1 MAFLIRNSAEV
12 SFLISDLLTA
22 RHAFSTRLG
31 GVSKLPHTAFL
42 NLAFGRGDER
52 EVVLEN
58 LARLGRAVG
67 FDPDGVVS
75 VPQVHS
81 RMVHTVDRRHGGMG
95 YRLPAAFE
103 GDGYVTADPA
113 VTMGVK
119 TADCTPI
126 LMEAA
131 IAGRVVAVSA
141 LHAGWKGTVADIAG
155 EGVRKLTALAR
166 ETVGDPAATVTVRAA
181 IGPCIHPCCFEVRE
195 DCLAVVCASLGEMA
209 EGFIRTSGEQ
219 TFLDLPALNRALLV
233 RAGVAE
239 ADIDV
244 CDLCTVCHP
253 ELFYSHRATGGVR
266 GTMLHVIRVDSSAYL
281 DKSSEL

>member
-1 MAFLIRNSAEV
+1 MAFYIQNFDGVAFLV
-12 SFLISDLLTA
+12 SEKIFSP
-22 RHAFSTRLG
+22 HAFSTRLG
-31 GVSKLPHTAFL
+31 GVSALPHTASL

-75 VPQVHS
+75 VPQIHS
-81 RMVHTVDRRHGGMG
+81 KMVHIVDRRHRGMG

-103 GDGYVTADPA
+103 GDGYITADPA
-113 VTMGVK
+113 VTVGVK

-131 IAGRVVAVSA
+131 VDGCVVAVSA

-166 ETVGDPAATVTVRAA
+166 ETVGDPAATVTIRAA
-181 IGPCIHPCCFEVRE
+181 IGPCIHPCCFEVKE
-195 DCLAVVCASLGEMA
+195 DCLAVVRASLGEMA
-209 EGFIRTSGEQ
+209 EGFIRSSGAQ
-219 TFLDLPALNRALLV
+219 TFLDLPALNSALLV

-253 ELFYSHRATGGVR
+253 ELFYSHRASGGVR
-266 GTMLHVIRVDSSAYL
+266 GTLLNLIRVG
-281 DKSSEL
+281 